1 MSIDRGMES
10 VLENR
15 PPIGWNLVA
24 LSFQWIDLSKD
35 AASTKLTTTPL
46 SILIDYIYQ
55 SGAKIKIVTK
65 QTQRSQIWISPSPV

>member
-1 MSIDRGMES
+1 MSIDKGKES

-24 LSFQWIDLSKD
+24 LSFQWFDLSKD
-35 AASTKLTTTPL
+35 ASSTKLTTSL

-55 SGAKIKIVTK
+55 IGAKIKIVTK